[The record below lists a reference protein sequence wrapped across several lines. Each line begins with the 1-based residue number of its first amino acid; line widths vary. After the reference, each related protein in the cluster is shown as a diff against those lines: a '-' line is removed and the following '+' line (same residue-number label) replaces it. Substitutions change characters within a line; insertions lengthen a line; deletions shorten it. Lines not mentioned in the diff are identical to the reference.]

1 MMDKPDYVI
10 ELRTIARLI
19 ETKALVTW
27 QERMLL
33 DCAKPPTRS
42 SGLEKSSKSS
52 PRRT

>member
-1 MMDKPDYVI
+1 MTDKPDYVI
-10 ELRTIARLI
+10 ELRSIARLI

-42 SGLEKSSKSS
+42 SGLEKSSNSS
-52 PRRT
+52 AKRS